1 MNNLLGEGS
10 KDGNSQ
16 NIQRFSTDELGSIQ
30 TGDCA
35 KAEAAKDIIDSAVSN
50 ISTYIDVIIKQQSSL
65 FNKENNV
72 KSWKANEL
80 KFYDDRMADLEAMR
94 GKLEECETKIITNIG
109 TLKRKLSL
117 VNDEV
122 SESKQKCKRLQE
134 NKRKTEVRRENRLQ
148 AKVSEVLKI
157 ITDGKVVFD
166 DNKSQNTKIVK
177 ADLCPKKD
185 LSPRYHLTALS
196 HLIENKWF
204 DDDALPVAQGIL
216 DTLTQKQELI
226 SQANNR
232 RKEKTKQK
240 KRQPSIL
247 SMFAPLPSSHVTPCT
262 SMDTSG
268 DDLDIEHILN
278 INNSSLSSESDNN

>member
-1 MNNLLGEGS
+1 M
-10 KDGNSQ
+10 
-16 NIQRFSTDELGSIQ
+16 
-30 TGDCA
+30 
-35 KAEAAKDIIDSAVSN
+35 
-50 ISTYIDVIIKQQSSL
+50 
-65 FNKENNV
+65 
-72 KSWKANEL
+72 
-80 KFYDDRMADLEAMR
+80 
-94 GKLEECETKIITNIG
+94 
-109 TLKRKLSL
+109 
-117 VNDEV
+117 
-122 SESKQKCKRLQE
+122 
-134 NKRKTEVRRENRLQ
+134 RRENRLQ

-185 LSPRYHLTALS
+185 LSPRYHLTALG

-204 DDDALPVAQGIL
+204 DDDALPVAQGML

-226 SQANNR
+226 SQTNNR

-268 DDLDIEHILN
+268 DSINVDSKSINVDFFQLSDSDESEELFIFSICSISKILN
-278 INNSSLSSESDNN
+278 IY